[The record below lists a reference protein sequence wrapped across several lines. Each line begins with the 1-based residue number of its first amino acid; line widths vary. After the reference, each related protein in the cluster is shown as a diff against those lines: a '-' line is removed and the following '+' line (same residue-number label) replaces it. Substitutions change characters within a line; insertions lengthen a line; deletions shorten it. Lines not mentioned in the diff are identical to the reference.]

1 MRSTDDKSKNIMRFT
16 VIGNTAGDCTTPYLV
31 TEYEARTVR
40 EFINEV
46 LESRPNEWG
55 EISVVDGQCINNPS
69 YEYKHGRLMGEFQ
82 KSILKREI
90 DEVKAS
96 GGWSRM
102 DYIIVVRRK
111 RR

>member
-1 MRSTDDKSKNIMRFT
+1 MRFT
-16 VIGNTAGDCTTPYLV
+16 VAGETRGNGTTPYMV
-31 TEYEARTVR
+31 TDYEARTVR
-40 EFINEV
+40 EFVNEV

-82 KSILKREI
+82 KSILNREI

-102 DYIIVVRRK
+102 DYIIVVRR
-111 RR
+111 RRR